1 MKLNFMF
8 WLHKPCWWICDI
20 IAVTYS
26 LCVDGM
32 DSKQQS
38 RYEAGASVQEQAAE
52 VEEEDTHHGVENYI
66 EEVVWWGAQL
76 AEQVIEAEGE
86 NSKRP
91 VGLMAPLLEKK
102 NKVGYKNITSWE
114 TVLNFFKV
122 TSDIG
127 VPQKSLR
134 KRFFS
139 GVVGRRSLLSKIAET
154 SSNTKPQNRLFQ

>member
-1 MKLNFMF
+1 MF

-38 RYEAGASVQEQAAE
+38 RYEAGASVQEQTAE
-52 VEEEDTHHGVENYI
+52 VEEEDTHHGVENHI

-91 VGLMAPLLEKK
+91 VGLMAPLLEEKK
-102 NKVGYKNITSWE
+102 TRLDTSLQKHQ
-114 TVLNFFKV
+114 VLRNRAEFLQV

>member
-1 MKLNFMF
+1 MF

-38 RYEAGASVQEQAAE
+38 RYEAGVSVQEQTAE
-52 VEEEDTHHGVENYI
+52 VEEEDTHHGMEKHI
-66 EEVVWWGAQL
+66 EEVVRWGAQL

-86 NSKRP
+86 NSKRS
-91 VGLMAPLLEKK
+91 VGLMAPLLEEKK
-102 NKVGYKNITSWE
+102 QGWIQASKNITSWE
-114 TVLNFFKV
+114 TELNFFKV
-122 TSDIG
+122 TSVIG